1 MRADYS
7 AVREV
12 VATEW
17 CAVVDTFGVSDEDDF
32 FALGGNSL
40 MAVNL
45 VERVER
51 QLGIKFPLQSLFL
64 DGSFGGVVDACHTA
78 ATAE

>member
-1 MRADYS
+1 MAADYDQ
-7 AVREV
+7 VREV
-12 VATEW
+12 LATEW
-17 CAVVDTFGVSDEDDF
+17 CAILDTAAVDDDDDF

-51 QLGIKFPLQSLFL
+51 QLDVKFPLQSLFL
-64 DGSFGGVVDACHTA
+64 DGSFGGVVAACY
-78 ATAE
+78 AETGA